1 MKIMNFPLYNH
12 FTELRDK
19 PKWALKLILAVL
31 IFALSKIIGFYN
43 TDMNQIYK
51 HIDLSAEQISQMG
64 TKLEKLT
71 IIGAPLMAII
81 QIFLTFIIILVLS
94 KIMKSD
100 VTSKVIF
107 SETLSYSIIIGSIT
121 LIVTLI
127 QFIFGLS
134 PLDYR
139 ITSLNIFSKGN
150 SFLELFDLQIILG
163 AYVFGIMLF
172 STNHFSKK
180 NTCICS
186 FIYILIFIGFG
197 LIGVI
202 SNQS

>member
-1 MKIMNFPLYNH
+1 MKIMNLPLYNH

-19 PKWALKLILAVL
+19 PKWALKFILGVL

-51 HIDLSAEQISQMG
+51 HIDLSAEQMSQMN
-64 TKLEKLT
+64 TRLEKLT

-81 QIFLTFIIILVLS
+81 QIFLTFIIILILS

-107 SETLSYSIIIGSIT
+107 SAILSYSIIIGSVT

-127 QFIFGLS
+127 QFMFGLS

-150 SFLELFDLQIILG
+150 SFLELFDLQIIFG

-172 STNHFSKK
+172 ATNHFSKK
-180 NTCICS
+180 NTCMCS
-186 FIYILIFIGFG
+186 FIYILIFIGLG
-197 LIGVI
+197 LLGVI